1 MQWGEQEKRV
11 LADAQALKQRG
22 HEVRLICPPG
32 ARIGAEAV
40 EARVPV
46 KALPIGKL
54 RPIGVKVLVEWL
66 KANPCDVVHTHSSTD
81 CWLAAFALLAL
92 GRRIPMVR
100 TLHEP
105 TSVNLATRWLY
116 TRAVARIVVPDERE
130 LPGIPRQRID
140 VIDADVAKMER
151 LYAQV
156 RR

>member
-1 MQWGEQEKRV
+1 MKHLSIVHTESSLGWGEQEKRV
-11 LADAQALKQRG
+11 LATARGLIARG
-22 HEVRLICPPG
+22 HDVRLICPSE

-66 KANPCDVVHTHSSTD
+66 KAHPCDVVHTHNSTD

-100 TLHEP
+100 TDHE
-105 TSVNLATRWLY
+105 TASMNFATRWLY
-116 TRAVARIVVPDERE
+116 TRAVARVIVASEHGDMANLER
-130 LPGIPRQRID
+130 
-140 VIDADVAKMER
+140 V
-151 LYAQV
+151 YAQV

>member
-1 MQWGEQEKRV
+1 M
-11 LADAQALKQRG
+11 LAAARGLIARG
-22 HEVRLICPPG
+22 HEVRLICPSE

-66 KANPCDVVHTHSSTD
+66 RANPCDVVHTHSSTD

-92 GRRIPMVR
+92 GRRIAMVR
-100 TLHEP
+100 TVHQ
-105 TSVNLATRWLY
+105 TTAVNFATRWLY
-116 TRAVARIVVPDERE
+116 TRAVASLIAANEHGDMANLER
-130 LPGIPRQRID
+130 
-140 VIDADVAKMER
+140 V
-151 LYAQV
+151 YAQV

>member
-1 MQWGEQEKRV
+1 M
-11 LADAQALKQRG
+11 LAAARGLIARG
-22 HEVRLICPPG
+22 HDVRLICPPE

-66 KANPCDVVHTHSSTD
+66 RANPCDVVHTHSSTD

-92 GRRIPMVR
+92 GRRIAMVR
-100 TLHEP
+100 TLHGAAP
-105 TSVNLATRWLY
+105 PRNPATRWLY
-116 TRAVARIVVPDERE
+116 RRAVARVIAASEHADMANLER
-130 LPGIPRQRID
+130 I
-140 VIDADVAKMER
+140 
-151 LYAQV
+151 YAQV

>member
-1 MQWGEQEKRV
+1 MKRLSVVHTESSPGWGEQEKRV
-11 LADAQALKQRG
+11 LAAARGLVARG
-22 HEVRLICPPG
+22 HEVRLICPSE

-66 KANPCDVVHTHSSTD
+66 RANPCEVVHTHSSTD

-100 TLHEP
+100 TVHET
-105 TSVNLATRWLY
+105 TSVNFATRWLY
-116 TRAVARIVVPDERE
+116 TRAVARVIAASEHGDIVNLER
-130 LPGIPRQRID
+130 
-140 VIDADVAKMER
+140 V
-151 LYAQV
+151 YAQV

>member
-1 MQWGEQEKRV
+1 M
-11 LADAQALKQRG
+11 LAAASGLIARG
-22 HEVRLICPPG
+22 HDVRLICPPE

-66 KANPCDVVHTHSSTD
+66 RANPCDVVHTHSSTD

-92 GRRIPMVR
+92 GRRIAMVR
-100 TLHEP
+100 TQHGAAP
-105 TSVNLATRWLY
+105 PRNPATRWLY
-116 TRAVARIVVPDERE
+116 RRAVARVIAASEHADMANLER
-130 LPGIPRQRID
+130 I
-140 VIDADVAKMER
+140 
-151 LYAQV
+151 YAQV